1 MVAVSGCLIMI
12 VSLVFST
19 FVQQLVAYEI
29 MLARQSEPLGNIP
42 RSENWTAVEAT
53 GMPIFPDVS

>member
-1 MVAVSGCLIMI
+1 MVAMCGCLIMI

-29 MLARQSEPLGNIP
+29 LLARQSEPLGNIP
-42 RSENWTAVEAT
+42 RSEN
-53 GMPIFPDVS
+53 